1 MKSEAGGKIILDAE
15 VTQIDKHGIWV
26 LIGEKESFLPFEN
39 FPSFREASVGVIQ
52 NVELVANDHLYWPDL
67 NIKVS
72 VELIE
77 SRDRFS
83 LGVE

>member
-1 MKSEAGGKIILDAE
+1 MKDHLEAE

-52 NVELVANDHLYWPDL
+52 NVELLTNDHLYWPDL

-77 SRDRFS
+77 SRNRFS
-83 LGVE
+83 LDVE